1 MSSRAPVAAA
11 HEPFPNLA
19 TTARE
24 HPAFHLRWVL
34 VGALLVA
41 LYWQSFQEMYGNWFL
56 KDSYYSHGIL
66 IPFISAFF
74 VWRDRRRILAAP
86 YQPSAWGYPLI
97 LMSAFM
103 LLVGDFLGFR
113 VFGHISLIP
122 MLFGVCLLLLGKRV
136 TQLLWFPIL
145 FLFFMIPIPPS
156 LTQSIALRLKLLAT
170 TLAVELANMVTL
182 PMVRDG
188 SFIHFNGDQ
197 LLVGEVCGGLR
208 SLISLLAFGAIMAYI
223 SKTRRWARVTL
234 LVLSGPVAVI
244 SNVVRIFLLCVVGYF
259 WGSEIAAGKFHD
271 ISGVFIFAVAFILF
285 LGIEG
290 LLRKIAPMDESDSA
304 SEAVEHEQAAP
315 EIHMLRRPHWHVA
328 LLIVLLAPVT
338 GLHLFILAKQADAG
352 MKQPAST
359 LIEIPSKIGGYTQVG
374 EDIEV
379 EDYVKEILQTS
390 TILIRNYQAP
400 NGRVLQLSIVYAG
413 STRRSLHF
421 PEVCLVGNGY
431 DIVEQHPT
439 EVGLAFSAKQLLLV
453 RGAQYQAV
461 LYWFKTEDSFTGNYF
476 LNAAHWAKNQV
487 TFQSPTSAM
496 IKLTT
501 IVGPDGNE
509 GAFHALEDFALKLGP
524 IILNNVE

>member
-1 MSSRAPVAAA
+1 MSSRAPVVAADR
-11 HEPFPNLA
+11 PFPDLA

-24 HPAFHLRWVL
+24 HPAFHVRWVL
-34 VGALLVA
+34 VGILLVA
-41 LYWQSFQEMYGNWFL
+41 LYWQSFVEMYGNWFL

-66 IPFISAFF
+66 IPIVSAVFI
-74 VWRDRRRILAAP
+74 WMDRKRILAAP
-86 YQPSAWGYPLI
+86 VQPSGWGFPLI
-97 LMSAFM
+97 LLSAFM
-103 LLVGDFLGFR
+103 LIVGDFLGFR

-122 MLFGVCLLLLGKRV
+122 MLFGVSLLLLGAPITKY
-136 TQLLWFPIL
+136 LWFPLL
-145 FLFFMIPIPPS
+145 FLVFMIPIPPS
-156 LTQSIALRLKLLAT
+156 LTQSIALKLKLIAT
-170 TLAVELANMVTL
+170 TLAVKLANLVTL

-223 SKTRRWARVTL
+223 SKTRRWARILL
-234 LVLSGPVAVI
+234 LVLSGPVAII

-259 WGSEIAAGKFHD
+259 WGSEIAAGRFHD

-285 LGIEG
+285 LGLEG
-290 LLRKIAPMDESDSA
+290 LLRKLAPADDA
-304 SEAVEHEQAAP
+304 PKEQAPVQHTSDVRAVR
-315 EIHMLRRPHWHVA
+315 MGRAQWHVA
-328 LLIVLLAPVT
+328 ALVALLVPVT
-338 GLHLFILAKQADAG
+338 GLHLFILAKQAEAG
-352 MKQPAST
+352 MSQPAST
-359 LIEIPSKIGGYTQVG
+359 MLNIPPKIGGYTQMG
-374 EDIEV
+374 EDLEV

-400 NGRVLQLSIVYAG
+400 NGRILQLSIVYAG

-439 EVGLAFSAKQLLLV
+439 EVGLSHSAKQLLLV
-453 RGAQYQAV
+453 RGPQYQAV

-476 LNAAHWAKNQV
+476 INAAHWAKNQL
-487 TFQSPTSAM
+487 TFQAPTSAM

-509 GAFHALEDFALKLGP
+509 AAFRALEDFALKLGP
-524 IILNNVE
+524 IILDNVE